1 MSEAKEDKDPFEDI
15 EDHELIEECQ
25 ERGIWNEE
33 SSIDDY
39 STDELMTELDDRR
52 RAEPDTVYHRA
63 RAVMRTGDR
72 NALWELMR
80 TEVQDFL
87 GVIVQ

>member
-1 MSEAKEDKDPFEDI
+1 MTEEKPNPFEDI
-15 EDHELIEECQ
+15 SDEDLIEECQ

-39 STDELMTELDDRR
+39 DTEELM
-52 RAEPDTVYHRA
+52 AEIESRQAAESDTVYHRC

-72 NALWELMR
+72 EALWELMR

-87 GVIVQ
+87 GVIV